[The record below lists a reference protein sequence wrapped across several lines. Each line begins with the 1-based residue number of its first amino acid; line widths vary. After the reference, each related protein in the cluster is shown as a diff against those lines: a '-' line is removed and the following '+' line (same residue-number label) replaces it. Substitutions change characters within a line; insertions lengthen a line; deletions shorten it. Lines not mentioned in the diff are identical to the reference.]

1 MAEAANETATYVAEV
16 AANETKLAT
25 SMARIATEIK
35 KAKYVAAIAEAKA
48 KAVKKDNLT
57 KVVALVK
64 KKLFRKKLPTLE
76 VSIDLSSYYHSR
88 FYKEETNPGLVCYL
102 DRDASGQFL
111 KNSAGQPYPVFKSQ
125 AE

>member
-64 KKLFRKKLPTLE
+64 KKLFRSHYP
-76 VSIDLSSYYHSR
+76 YP
-88 FYKEETNPGLVCYL
+88 KEPFVGIWGVCYM
-102 DRDASGQFL
+102 DRDASGRLL